1 MRDAIPTGEGIYPF
15 EADLPLVIA
24 SKMEFV
30 SDGGDFL
37 FLRKGEAAGALEVAV
52 YAARLLDPDI
62 VAAGQ
67 FIAALGAKA
76 AVVVGGVVAIN
87 KGWEVALKQFET
99 FTNNVSGTMDL
110 VARVLAKL
118 RPENQ
123 PRDVAASDR
132 LPRDMRILCSRTR
145 ENELAIPLLTAM
157 GARIRHRPA
166 EVSSGTHRFHV
177 NRSRFVLHFRL
188 PSDRFLGVTG
198 SNPIIRERLRAE
210 FLEEW
215 ERCAPDVKA

>member
-1 MRDAIPTGEGIYPF
+1 MSFDVPTGEGIYPF

-37 FLRKGEAAGALEVAV
+37 FLRKGEAAGALEVAA

-62 VAAGQ
+62 ITAAQ
-67 FIAALGAKA
+67 FIAATGAKA
-76 AVVVGGVVAIN
+76 AAVVGGAVAIN
-87 KGWEVALKQFET
+87 KAWEIALKHFET
-99 FTNNVSGTMDL
+99 FAENVSGTKDL
-110 VARVLAKL
+110 IARVLSKV
-118 RPENQ
+118 RPEHHR
-123 PRDVAASDR
+123 PDVAPNDR
-132 LPRDMRILCSRTR
+132 LPRDMRILCSRTSA
-145 ENELAIPLLTAM
+145 NELAIPLLTAM

-166 EVSSGTHRFHV
+166 DVSSGTHRFHV

-188 PSDRFLGVTG
+188 PGDRFLGVTG
-198 SNPIIRERLRAE
+198 SNPMIRERLRAE
-210 FLEEW
+210 FLDEW